1 MASSGRAPV
10 VGDLVQVHWA
20 DPCSHS
26 GKYDRKKHTL
36 AAWDT
41 VGWVVDLDVIGR
53 FHCIVL
59 SAHDNHVPDA
69 KSHYEDVLV
78 IPMVL
83 IERLVVLK
91 GGF

>member
-1 MASSGRAPV
+1 MDMTQPK

-26 GKYDRKKHTL
+26 GKYSAKKNSL

-41 VGWVVDLDVIGR
+41 VGWVVDLDTIGA
-53 FHCIVL
+53 FPCIVL
-59 SAHDNHVPDA
+59 SAHENHVPDD

-78 IPMVL
+78 LPMCL
-83 IERLVVLK
+83 IERLVVLQ